1 MQLLLSI
8 FAVLLSFY
16 ILFKTFQKKKSKM
29 KPSVSKKDITKQKSD
44 LKSKERDP
52 LLEDF
57 DEVEE
62 KSEALP
68 LPQSAAPTSE
78 APSVHEEIVMV
89 VSPSAKSKP
98 TLEFIAFS
106 IVPKQQDFFPG
117 RLMLTSLKVNNFYL
131 GKQQMFH
138 LHEDDDP
145 KKPIMFSV
153 ASLLEPGI
161 FNEEE
166 MAVNNYPGL
175 LVYMILSK
183 SSDPLET
190 FDKMLKSVRMIAA
203 QLNGEILDN
212 SDNVITAQLI
222 TEYRNAI
229 KEYVAEKDAGKKAES
244 A

>member
-16 ILFKTFQKKKSKM
+16 ILFKTFNKKKSKTNPLSNKTEKLTQ
-29 KPSVSKKDITKQKSD
+29 KPGFKNKDP
-44 LKSKERDP
+44 DP
-52 LLEDF
+52 LLEDY
-57 DEVEE
+57 DESDEE
-62 KSEALP
+62 QEP
-68 LPQSAAPTSE
+68 LPAPISSQKEAPTL
-78 APSVHEEIVMV
+78 HEEVVMV
-89 VSPSAKSKP
+89 APAKPKHS
-98 TLEFIAFS
+98 LEFIAFS

-117 RLMLTSLKVNNFYL
+117 RVMMTALKTNNFHL
-131 GKQQMFH
+131 GKQDMFH

-145 KKPIMFSV
+145 KKPILFSV
-153 ASLLEPGI
+153 ASLLEPGV

-166 MAVNNYPGL
+166 MADNNYPGL
-175 LVYMILSK
+175 LVYMILTK
-183 SSDPLET
+183 SSDPLEI

-229 KEYVAEKDAGKKAES
+229 KDYVAHHGETKAES